1 MFGLLTA
8 GLRNGDVTDGV
19 NGIFEGGALMLL
31 FLSPM
36 LLLNSNGWP
45 RGGLLAVL
53 LPLKL
58 RDNGVDDLAGVG
70 GEGTLLVV
78 EALDLV

>member
-8 GLRNGDVTDGV
+8 GLCNGDVIDGV
-19 NGIFEGGALMLL
+19 DGGGALMLL

-36 LLLNSNGWP
+36 LVLNSNGWP
-45 RGGLLAVL
+45 RGGLLVL
-53 LPLKL
+53 LLLLKL

-70 GEGTLLVV
+70 GEEILLAV
-78 EALDLV
+78 ETFDLED